1 MVSYKALNTISNFI
15 LLGHKYPII
24 SVHEAAKI
32 LIFERNN
39 TLYKSVILN
48 KKRIFVKSDRRNGWT
63 IIESVFCFYPENE
76 IANFNSEGMK
86 DNITLIFCLYMFPV

>member
-1 MVSYKALNTISNFI
+1 M
-15 LLGHKYPII
+15 
-24 SVHEAAKI
+24 
-32 LIFERNN
+32 
-39 TLYKSVILN
+39 LN